1 LPADRFTIRD
11 IPKRLAR
18 YSPLPNVK
26 VVQRMLGH
34 ASAAMTLDVYAD
46 LLDDG
51 LTAVTEKL
59 DESVDKMW
67 ARGRLWVASKQE
79 NRVYHVGAVTD

>member
-1 LPADRFTIRD
+1 LLADRFTIRD

-46 LLDDG
+46 LFDD
-51 LTAVTEKL
+51 LTAVVEKL
-59 DESVDKMW
+59 DESVGKMG
-67 ARGRLWVASKQE
+67 ARLWVASKQE